1 MVQGQWLSREFDLL
15 EAQMA
20 MTLASPI
27 LPMEK
32 RVEFERR
39 LESIRLKT
47 AAQRSQTAATRR
59 ETVTA

>member
-20 MTLASPI
+20 MTLASPT

-32 RVEFERR
+32 RIEFEQRM
-39 LESIRLKT
+39 EAIRLKT
-47 AAQRSQTAATRR
+47 VAPRSQWI
-59 ETVTA
+59 